1 MFCPC
6 VKFNQ
11 FVFAR
16 TQPQLF
22 RVLERGLPIGVRM
35 DGMEVVVRVMDVV
48 TLVFVTQ
55 QACRI
60 DRCGVDRIRT
70 CLIERDRVKG
80 CKHADIRHDSHVV
93 FRVAVAV
100 GRHIDNQRNVEA
112 RTAVHDCFGVFRD
125 FAVENDVGFI
135 ISASNRVGRAYADAA
150 AAADAL
156 IVVDMCF
163 FVRDGDGAVC
173 ADTCA
178 HAAADA
184 RVLSTCGLPALCCSI
199 LPAREPQPMPMF
211 FRQPPKPLA
220 SWPLKWVREINTSA
234 SMMACPILASLTYSP
249 PSTGTYASSVPFRP
263 SAMMTWQPVE
273 NGEKPLR

>member
-184 RVLSTCGLPALCCSI
+184 RVLVHLRLACIVLLHLAGARTAAHADVFQAAAEAACLVALEVGQRDKHIRVHDGLSDFGLLDVFAALNRHI
-199 LPAREPQPMPMF
+199 RF
-211 FRQPPKPLA
+211 
-220 SWPLKWVREINTSA
+220 VRALQTVRDDD
-234 SMMACPILASLTYSP
+234 MAA
-249 PSTGTYASSVPFRP
+249 G
-263 SAMMTWQPVE
+263 
-273 NGEKPLR
+273 GER